1 MKTFAFVGV
10 NSKGRVKPGIG
21 SSKRKK
27 QVADCCKTFLIETK
41 LCLKYADAHTFF
53 YFKKK

>member
-21 SSKRKK
+21 SSK
-27 QVADCCKTFLIETK
+27 
-41 LCLKYADAHTFF
+41 
-53 YFKKK
+53 KKKSRFLTVTKHFLLRPNCV